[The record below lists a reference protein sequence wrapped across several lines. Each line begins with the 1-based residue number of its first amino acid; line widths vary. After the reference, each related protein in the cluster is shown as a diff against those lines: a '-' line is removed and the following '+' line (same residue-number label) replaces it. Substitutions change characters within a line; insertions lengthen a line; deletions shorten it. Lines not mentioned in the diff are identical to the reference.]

1 MGNVLFRNGIHCFK
15 SFLFFL
21 FGFFKITTEGTC
33 YTKSILLVNRRPKL
47 EFPLRVLQL
56 TMKYLVDTLITWQYL
71 HDSYMGLWCTMKINS
86 QESYKKENGL
96 SVELK
101 EMFKDYSWWFI
112 VLITLDDLSKS
123 FKGHLSSFIE
133 YDRLQPW
140 NSVLPKMH
148 RIPTDT
154 LDLMAVFQRKSSIS
168 HGCID
173 PDGHTSTE

>member
-1 MGNVLFRNGIHCFK
+1 MNYGQSSFIMVFVVLKG
-15 SFLFFL
+15 FLLL
-21 FGFFKITTEGTC
+21 FYHNWGYC
-33 YTKSILLVNRRPKL
+33 YSKSILLVDRKAKL

-56 TMKYLVDTLITWQYL
+56 TMKYLVDTLIITWQYL

-86 QESYKKENGL
+86 QESYEKENGL

-148 RIPTDT
+148 RIPTD
-154 LDLMAVFQRKSSIS
+154 I
-168 HGCID
+168 
-173 PDGHTSTE
+173 